1 MEDWASDRSL
11 PIHIDRRFPLS
22 KGHKRLTLLVVPDG
36 SSRVQRFTIS
46 KRIIAGLVVA
56 ACSVFVMVTFMAVHY
71 PHLVDQA
78 MENAS
83 LKEENLTL
91 KGQVKE
97 LQTGIKNA
105 MNVVTRVERFETKLR
120 MMLQLSDPE
129 RNLAIGPVASP
140 VEGQPKEVPI
150 FGELLPGIRESK
162 AGQMLKIA
170 LLRSRV
176 ESIRAEA
183 GRTEENLRELKGY
196 FDAQRTILATTPS
209 IWPSRGW
216 VTSDFGF
223 RYDPY
228 TGDRTMHR
236 GLDIATAAG
245 TTVIAPADGQVISTE
260 YNTYYGK
267 VILID
272 HGNSVVTRYAH
283 LSEIAVKEGETV
295 VRGQRI
301 GAVGNTGRS
310 TGPHLHYEIEVSGI
324 PINPM
329 KYILD

>member
-1 MEDWASDRSL
+1 M
-11 PIHIDRRFPLS
+11 
-22 KGHKRLTLLVVPDG
+22 
-36 SSRVQRFTIS
+36 
-46 KRIIAGLVVA
+46 
-56 ACSVFVMVTFMAVHY
+56 ACCAVFVMVTFMAVHY
-71 PHLVDQA
+71 THLVDQA
-78 MENAS
+78 MENGV
-83 LKEENLTL
+83 LKEENLAL

-105 MNVVTRVERFETKLR
+105 LNVVTRIERFETKLR
-120 MMLQLSDPE
+120 MMLQLSDPD
-129 RNLAIGPVASP
+129 RNLAIGPVSTPDGAK
-140 VEGQPKEVPI
+140 PKEVPI
-150 FGELLPGIRESK
+150 FGELLPGIKESQ
-162 AGQMLKIA
+162 AGQMLRLA

-176 ESIRAEA
+176 ESIRSEAE
-183 GRTEENLRELKGY
+183 RTEENLRDLKN
-196 FDAQRTILATTPS
+196 FFEQQRTVLSSTPS

-236 GLDIATAAG
+236 GLDIATQAG
-245 TTVIAPADGQVISTE
+245 TTVISPADGQVISTE
-260 YNTYYGK
+260 YNSYYGK

-283 LSEIAVKEGETV
+283 LSEIAVKEGEKV
-295 VRGQRI
+295 VRGQKI
-301 GAVGNTGRS
+301 GAVGNSGRS

-324 PINPM
+324 PVNPM

>member
-1 MEDWASDRSL
+1 M
-11 PIHIDRRFPLS
+11 
-22 KGHKRLTLLVVPDG
+22 
-36 SSRVQRFTIS
+36 QRFVIS
-46 KRIIAGLVVA
+46 KRIIAGAIVA

-71 PHLVDQA
+71 THLVDQA
-78 MENAS
+78 LENAS
-83 LKEENLTL
+83 LKEENLSL

-129 RNLAIGPVASP
+129 RNLAIGPVGSP
-140 VEGQPKEVPI
+140 TEGQPKEVPI

-170 LLRSRV
+170 LLKSRV
-176 ESIRAEA
+176 ESIRGEAE
-183 GRTEENLRELKGY
+183 RTEENLRELKSF
-196 FDAQRTILATTPS
+196 FDAQRSILASTPS

-260 YNTYYGK
+260 YNSYYGK
-267 VILID
+267 VILVD

-283 LSEIAVKEGETV
+283 LSEIAVKDGEKVT
-295 VRGQRI
+295 RGQKI
-301 GAVGNTGRS
+301 GAVGNSGRS
-310 TGPHLHYEIEVSGI
+310 TGPHLHYELEVNGI
-324 PINPM
+324 PVNPM